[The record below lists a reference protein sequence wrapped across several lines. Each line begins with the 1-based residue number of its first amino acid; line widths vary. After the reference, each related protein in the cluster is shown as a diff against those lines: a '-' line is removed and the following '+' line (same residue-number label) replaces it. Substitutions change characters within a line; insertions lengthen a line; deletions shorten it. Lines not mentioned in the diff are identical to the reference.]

1 MLTRTR
7 FVAVA
12 LLAAVGTVVAA
23 DPAPLVK
30 PVAPAGGGV
39 RVRAPVTEDK
49 STFMQFKAQIP
60 KPQGKKGEMIDVTVA
75 LDTLPNLARVNPKR
89 WKAWGFEVPGNNMGV
104 LPELIIPAGQ
114 LAPKPAK
121 GRDTELRLTNV
132 KLLLVELP
140 GGGDEYDKCDFALSL
155 RDLTGGAERAFEP
168 RVYFADK
175 FFELTAPG
183 AAVKKLNTG
192 EATSPDP
199 AATAGELV
207 PAMGTL
213 GGTQFPT
220 FAFASVNGLT
230 RYTTPTGKVEMVNAG
245 VASLSAY
252 PEPGIVMTAN
262 TARGCGVVLEK
273 VPGDGETVP
282 GKVKE
287 LRLGFLVGPGYKV
300 QKDFVLK
307 DVTVQVVDDKS
318 QAFIWLGPRF
328 VEKYFTDGVYGC
340 GSDGVWRLYG
350 RVKPEF
356 LEDIKTRTPPK
367 KP

>member
-1 MLTRTR
+1 MRTR
-7 FVAVA
+7 FTAVA
-12 LLAAVGTVVAA
+12 LFAAVGTVAAA

-30 PVAPAGGGV
+30 PVTPAGAGV
-39 RVRAPVTEDK
+39 RVRVPVTEDK

-60 KPQGKKGEMIDVTVA
+60 KPQGKKGETIDIKVA
-75 LDTLPNLARVNPKR
+75 LDTLPNVSKVNPKR

-114 LAPKPAK
+114 LAPKPTK
-121 GRDTELRLTNV
+121 GRDVELRLANV
-132 KLLLVELP
+132 KLLLVEPP
-140 GGGDEYDKCDFALSL
+140 GGKEEYEGCDFALSL
-155 RDLTGGAERAFEP
+155 RDLTGGADRAFEP
-168 RVYFADK
+168 RVYFQDR

-183 AAVKKLNTG
+183 TTVKKLNAG

-199 AATAGELV
+199 AATAGDLV

-213 GGTQFPT
+213 NGTQFPL

-230 RYTTPTGKVEMVNAG
+230 RYTTPAGKMETVNAG
-245 VASLSAY
+245 VGSLSNF
-252 PEPGIVMTAN
+252 PDPGIIMTVN

-273 VPGDGETVP
+273 QPGDGETVP

-287 LRLGFLVGPGYKV
+287 LRLGFLVGPGFKA

-307 DVTVQVVDDKS
+307 DVTVHVVDDKTQS
-318 QAFIWLGPRF
+318 FIWLGPRF
-328 VEKYFTDGVYGC
+328 IEKYFTDGVYGC
-340 GSDGVWRLYG
+340 GSDGVWRLHG
-350 RVKPEF
+350 RVKAEF
-356 LEDIKTRTPPK
+356 FEDIKTRMPPK